1 VKTTTPEERL
11 KHLLAEDIRGAR
23 IRAETSYDAA
33 TGELANSIIIHGAGR
48 FGRMVNRKLNS
59 LGIHPL
65 AFVDNNPSLWG
76 KKIDGLEVLEPKEAA
91 STYGKRAVFL
101 VCVWNGE
108 AQDRMADRVGQLKSL
123 GCEVVI
129 PFGFLFWKYHRTFL
143 PHYCLDLP
151 EKVLAQK
158 NLIHAAMQLWGD
170 KPSREEFVAQVEFR
184 TSLDFD
190 LIDWTVDGKHYF
202 PPGLFSLTENEVF
215 VDCGAF
221 DGDTIADFVQLT
233 KGRFQH
239 FIAFEPDTVTYPRLE
254 KRVSEFDNTVRER
267 IQLNQKATGRMPGT
281 ILFDS
286 TGTVLSKAGLGSCEV
301 QVVDLDSALASFNPT
316 FIKFDIEGF
325 EPEALMGASHLL
337 SRTRPILALSVYH
350 LQDHLWRIPLL
361 LSSMLPEQY
370 EFFLRPHGT
379 ESWDLVCYAIPAERT
394 APHPVQ

>member
-1 VKTTTPEERL
+1 VKIAKPEERL
-11 KHLLAEDIRGAR
+11 KDLFAEDIQDAR
-23 IRAETSYDAA
+23 IRAETAYDVA

-59 LGIHPL
+59 LGIRPL

-76 KKIDGLEVLEPKEAA
+76 KKIDGSEVLEPKEAA
-91 STYGKRAVFL
+91 STHGKQAVFL

-108 AQDRMADRVGQLKSL
+108 AHDRMADRVGQLKSL

-129 PFGFLFWKYHRTFL
+129 PFGFLFWKYHQTFL

-151 EKVLAQK
+151 EKVLTQK
-158 NLIHAAMQLWGD
+158 NLIHAAMQLWD
-170 KPSREEFVAQVEFR
+170 DQYSREEFVAQVEFR

-221 DGDTIADFVQLT
+221 DGDTVADFIQQT
-233 KGRFQH
+233 RGRFQQV
-239 FIAFEPDTVTYPRLE
+239 IAFEPDTVTYPRLE
-254 KRVSEFDNTVRER
+254 ER
-267 IQLNQKATGRMPGT
+267 ISELDGDLRQRIRLNQQAIGRMPGM
-281 ILFDS
+281 ICFDS
-286 TGTVLSKAGLGSCEV
+286 TGTVLSKTGSGSGEV
-301 QVVDLDSALASFNPT
+301 QVVDLDSALTSVNPT
-316 FIKFDIEGF
+316 YIKFDIEGF

-350 LQDHLWRIPLL
+350 QQDHLWKIPLL
-361 LSSMLPEQY
+361 LSSMVPERY

-379 ESWDLVCYAIPAERT
+379 ESWDLVCYAVPVERT
-394 APHPVQ
+394 TTYRAQ